1 MAKKIYDEKINK
13 SQDWGGDESTGNLP
27 VAGNRVQEFIKEQL
41 NSKAGVFYYD
51 TANNRYIVF
60 ADSESQDAYLADP
73 TKTEL
78 IIGAFDAPFN
88 YSAQITLSS
97 PTYVSILS
105 GTKNNYI
112 DFTFDTMNKSGQS
125 VGEDVICTYTIIKGG
140 IKKTVTE
147 KYRYGQAA
155 HFNIDEYLS
164 VGTNTITVGIVGQTT
179 LAATTIGITYQVV
192 DLQLSD
198 TYDIS
203 QSYNIVSNP
212 AAAAAIP
219 YAVSGYGTKI
229 MEWYLDGVLLDYVK
243 VEDEIVDVST
253 TRTKY
258 IPLANLSQGIHS
270 LQYRAYTML
279 DGERFYSN
287 ILYRDLIVVTGAN
300 NNPIIAVSATIP
312 VDNDII
318 TSGNLQLFGITQYIP
333 YELNFAVYNPSS
345 TASTDAVI
353 AVDGKVEATI
363 QTHNNEVTTYS
374 LRPTDYGVKSL
385 TITSG
390 TTVYTI
396 GMNVSKSSTSLEPVT
411 DGLQLDLMAL
421 GKSNNDVNKEEWVYG
436 LYSATFSGFN
446 WNKTSGWNNNRLMIT
461 SGAYVDINLAPLSPD
476 PTATGK
482 TLEFEFSTANV
493 SDDNAV
499 ICDLRNTSGT
509 GLLITASE
517 VKLKSA
523 GGAEVSTKFKSEE
536 NIRIAFVINK
546 KSGVANKGL
555 VFIYVNGELYGAVN
569 YSSTDNFTSDK
580 MLRIGNTNLADV
592 QLKALRFYNAAL
604 NHDQILNNYILYRDT
619 TEELLS
625 IYDKNAIY
633 EEGTQN
639 FSVDKLAAQCPV
651 FIFTGDIP
659 ALENTT
665 DKNKTIYVDV
675 EYINMQDPSRSFT
688 GKGIRLRPQGTSSM
702 GYPKKNFRPYTG
714 YGTMWDSMGKVLVD
728 GLYSFAERAQPVN
741 VWCLKADYAE
751 SSGTHNTGIA
761 RLWNQVMYDAQI
773 NGEYVLRT
781 EAQKAAIAAGY
792 PYDVRTTVDGFP
804 CNVFYRLTADSEL
817 VYIGKYNFNNDKSTE
832 SVFGFRDIP
841 GFDNSKVQCWEVLN
855 NGNHLALFQDM
866 DNFDTEW
873 DQAYEARYP
882 DKSTNVADLKAFS
895 EWVVSTKGDVEK
907 FKAEKWHHLDVYK
920 VAAYYI
926 YLMRFGAVDQPVKNA
941 MLTSED
947 GKKFFYINYDNDTI
961 NAKRNDGLLIYNYD
975 IDRQTV
981 DTSFSALVYAYA
993 GHESTLWNNLEADDE
1008 FMRIV
1013 SEVDNALYIAGL
1025 SYEKTIDMF
1034 DNKQAGKWCER
1045 VYNQDAQYKYIGPY
1059 TDSGINNLFMLQ
1071 GSCSAHRRWWLSH
1084 RFDLFD
1090 SKFVSGAYKAK
1101 SIEFKA
1107 ANAPAGLEFSIVSGN
1122 NLYYGYGLNNVPVE
1136 TGVRLPVGVSH
1147 TFTTKQVINVG
1158 DPVRVYSAV
1167 NIKEMDV
1174 SNFIEYLSTLNIAE
1188 VYNSSVGTKLKKL
1201 VMGVD
1206 TAKDGRRNTSLLAIS
1221 GLSQATRLE
1230 YLDISGYKGI
1240 TELNL
1245 STHTYL
1251 NTLKAFAS
1259 GLTGL
1264 VLANGAPVTI
1274 MELPDT
1280 MQAIALDNLPSLQA
1294 SGLKIDNEWK
1304 SVISISIRNCKV
1316 LQAAPLIFDW
1326 YSKKTTDDSQCSLVL
1341 DGIEW
1346 EKVDAASLINL
1357 GNIKKSGGTF
1367 SIKGTIHL
1375 VSVTPAQVDELKA
1388 IFGNNCFNSDNEI
1401 FITAPDGVFL
1411 AGPAEVLEGANTQY
1425 TATVFSDNK
1434 GRVEFW
1440 LVNSNGTE
1448 LESIG
1453 EDSINKSTGLL
1464 TTGLTN
1470 SNRNFKI
1477 RVKHIPTQGN
1487 VSLDEMTVSVVKRLH
1502 PSSGIIDGPSRVVLG
1517 DNDYILNLTNPSGTV
1532 TGDYQVVWSITGDAV
1547 NQGFAKIKSQD
1558 KKGCII
1564 TITEVPGDIVS
1575 FTLTAN
1581 IRNTFTAALVL
1592 EKNID
1597 IFMDGV
1603 IMTKTTNPEAMKIC
1617 FAQGWAANENFMTEE
1632 EAAAVTDIGIAFR
1645 NNYYLISFEEFKY
1658 FTGVTNIANE
1668 AFYQC
1673 SRLTTIAFP
1682 PYVTSVGD
1690 SVFYYCT
1697 SLVTVSLNSSIVSI
1711 GKQMFYDC
1719 KALIEVV
1726 IPQSVKAIG
1735 ERMFLSCQ
1743 SLKKVTLPNNV
1754 TSINTYEMFRGCYK
1768 LEGVILP
1775 SSGMITLSG
1784 RTFAYCNKLQ
1794 YINIPSTVGFIGYNC
1809 FEDCSLLQEID
1820 LSKTAVNEFYEYT
1833 FKNCIS
1839 LKKVLFPD
1847 TFIKFGQSDFYGC
1860 IALTSF
1866 EFPPMTTELGSNT
1879 FAETSIETIEIPI
1892 NAEYTV
1898 SSYGTFFRGMN
1909 KLASFKVAAGHAL
1922 YRVKDDGCLYDI
1934 TGTKLLGYPPGK
1946 ISKVYTL
1953 PEDVITIGEQ
1963 AFYGLDVDVIGKFV
1977 FNTNLQ
1983 RLESG
1988 AFGQCKIL
1996 DEILDLSGTQLN
2008 CINRPFAYSKI
2019 KKVIFPATYC
2029 PTVETV
2035 NDFGKG
2041 GLSQMYNLESYE
2053 LPDTITAF
2061 PESFFESSGNEN
2073 SVHSFPPNLKQVG
2086 NYCFRQSG
2094 FKEVILPDTVTTIGS
2109 NMCDNS
2115 WYITKF
2121 IARNVSKI
2129 LSGNSAA
2136 NMLFYNCNILETI
2149 VLGNIQFIG
2158 SRFIYKCQKLKSLSI
2173 NALTAPTY
2181 PKNTTDIFGNS
2192 DSSYAGKDNP
2202 AGTNILYVP
2211 VGATGYDVG
2220 LWLDPLQDE
2229 TKCKFTISYTL

>member
-1 MAKKIYDEKINK
+1 MAKIYDKKISKKTN
-13 SQDWGGDESTGNLP
+13 WGGDESTGNLP

-41 NSKAGVFYYD
+41 NSKAGVFHYD

-60 ADSESQDAYLADP
+60 ADAENRDAYLEDT
-73 TKTEL
+73 TKTDL
-78 IIGAFDAPFN
+78 IIGTFDAPFN

-97 PTYVSILS
+97 PTYVAILS
-105 GTKNNYI
+105 GNKNNYI

-164 VGTNTITVGIVGQTT
+164 VGTNTIIVGIVGQTT

-212 AAAAAIP
+212 VAAAAIP

-312 VDNDII
+312 VGNNII

-390 TTVYTI
+390 ATVYTL

-421 GKSNNDVNKEEWVYG
+421 GKSNNDVNREEWVYG

-461 SGAYVDINLAPLSPD
+461 SGAYVDLNLAPLSPD

-580 MLRIGNTNLADV
+580 TLRIGNTNLADV
-592 QLKALRFYNAAL
+592 QLKAIRLYNSAL
-604 NHDQILNNYILYRDT
+604 NSDQILNNYILYRDT

-639 FSVDKLAAQCPV
+639 FSVDKLASQCPV

-659 ALENTT
+659 SLENTT
-665 DKNKTIYVDV
+665 DKKKTIYVDV
-675 EYINMQDPSRSFT
+675 EYINMQDQSKSFT

-714 YGTMWDSMGKVLVD
+714 YGTMWDNMGKVIVD

-804 CNVFYRLTADSEL
+804 CHVFYRLTADSEL

-841 GFDNSKVQCWEVLN
+841 GFDNSKVQCWELLN

-882 DKSTNVADLKAFS
+882 DGSTDVADLRAFS
-895 EWVVSTKGDVEK
+895 EWVVSTKGDIEK
-907 FKAEKWHHLDVYK
+907 FKAEKWEHLDVYK

-926 YLMRFGAVDQPVKNA
+926 YLMRFAAVDQVIKNA
-941 MLTSED
+941 MLMSED
-947 GKKFFYINYDNDTI
+947 GVKFFFINYDNDTI
-961 NAKRNDGLLIYNYD
+961 IGVRNDGLLIYNYD

-993 GHESTLWNNLEADDE
+993 GHESTLWNNLEADEE

-1034 DNKQAGKWCER
+1034 DNKQSGKWCER

-1059 TDSGINNLFMLQ
+1059 TDSGINNLYMLQ
-1071 GSCSAHRRWWLSH
+1071 GARSAHRRWWLSH

-1122 NLYYGYGLNNVPVE
+1122 NIFYGYGLNNEVVE
-1136 TGVRLPVGVSH
+1136 SGVRLDVGKSH
-1147 TFTTKQVINVG
+1147 TFTSHQVINVG

-1167 NIKEMDV
+1167 NVQELDIH
-1174 SNFIEYLSTLNIAE
+1174 NFIEYLSTLNIAE
-1188 VYNSSVGTKLKKL
+1188 VFNTTVGTKFKKL

-1206 TAKDGRRNTSLLAIS
+1206 TATDNRRNTSLSDIS
-1221 GLSQATRLE
+1221 GLLQAKRLE
-1230 YLDISGYKGI
+1230 YLDISGYQNI
-1240 TELNL
+1240 TNL
-1245 STHTYL
+1245 DLSALAYFKV
-1251 NTLKAFAS
+1251 LKAYDSGLTSVTFAS
-1259 GLTGL
+1259 GASVSTL
-1264 VLANGAPVTI
+1264 
-1274 MELPDT
+1274 ELPDT
-1280 MQAIALDNLPSLQA
+1280 MKTINFDNLPNLG
-1294 SGLKIDNEWK
+1294 SGFNIKNYGRN
-1304 SVISISIRNCKV
+1304 VYSIFIRNCSRLNTKDFIFNWNANRLTEGASCSV
-1316 LQAAPLIFDW
+1316 TLEGISWAGVKADDLI
-1326 YSKKTTDDSQCSLVL
+1326 
-1341 DGIEW
+1341 
-1346 EKVDAASLINL
+1346 AL
-1357 GNIKKSGGTF
+1357 GSIKQEGGTL
-1367 SIKGTIHL
+1367 SLKGMISL
-1375 VSVTPAQVDELKA
+1375 VSVNQEQLNSIKSV
-1388 IFGNNCFNSDNEI
+1388 FGNNCTIPGSELYI
-1401 FITAPDGVFL
+1401 KAPDGVFVT
-1411 AGPAEVLEGANTQY
+1411 GP
-1425 TATVFSDNK
+1425 
-1434 GRVEFW
+1434 
-1440 LVNSNGTE
+1440 TE
-1448 LESIG
+1448 ILESSSAQYSASIFSENIG
-1453 EDSINKSTGLL
+1453 TVEYYIYNGSSEVSSYNGATIDKITGLL
-1464 TTGLTN
+1464 TTSITGDDRTIT
-1470 SNRNFKI
+1470 I
-1477 RVKHIPTQGN
+1477 RVKHIPTKGAIVRGEIQVKVNRFIFPTSVTITGQQLLNDTGNARYDLKINTSNVNGEYTTEWSLSGDAFEQGL
-1487 VSLDEMTVSVVKRLH
+1487 VAIGAQYKS
-1502 PSSGIIDGPSRVVLG
+1502 
-1517 DNDYILNLTNPSGTV
+1517 YCILNVLSTPSELTVFQLKATL
-1532 TGDYQVVWSITGDAV
+1532 
-1547 NQGFAKIKSQD
+1547 
-1558 KKGCII
+1558 KKGYNDQ
-1564 TITEVPGDIVS
+1564 V
-1575 FTLTAN
+1575 TA
-1581 IRNTFTAALVL
+1581 TTTYS
-1592 EKNID
+1592 ID
-1597 IFMDGV
+1597 LFIPGV
-1603 IMTKTTNPEAMKIC
+1603 IMTKKTNPKVLEACYNAGFCSNPNYMTEIEAMS
-1617 FAQGWAANENFMTEE
+1617 
-1632 EAAAVTDIGIAFR
+1632 VSDIGTAF
-1645 NNYYLISFEEFKY
+1645 NSVKMITFDELKY
-1658 FTGVTNIANE
+1658 FTGLTSITH
-1668 AFYQC
+1668 AFYYC
-1673 SRLTTIAFP
+1673 SELQSVTFPKTLTSIGDSCFNYCRRLESIVIPEGVTSIGNNTFDYCEYLSSLVLPTTLKTIGSHLISSSTKITSLIIPEGLTSIGDFCFRGSNLISLSLPGTLKSIGKYALSECKNLATIILNEGITELGSYMFYNNISLESVSLPSTLTKIGHYAFSGCSHLSSIILPDKLKSIESYAFQNCINLPALVIPKGLTTIGSSAFVGCLKLVSMSLP
-1682 PYVTSVGD
+1682 STLKTIGKRAFEGCNNLASIVVSSDNDYYSDIDGVLYDKTKTSLIHYPNAHGENYTIPKGVISIGD
-1690 SVFYYCT
+1690 SAFYKCPDLLSVTIPEEVTDIKSAAFYGCIGLTSIRIPEGVTEIKSDTFTGCKSLTSITLPSTLISIGNSAFSNCT
-1697 SLVTVSLNSSIVSI
+1697 SLVSIDIPNGVKSFDTKAFYSCSKLESISMPDSLTSI
-1711 GKQMFYDC
+1711 G
-1719 KALIEVV
+1719 
-1726 IPQSVKAIG
+1726 
-1735 ERMFLSCQ
+1735 SC
-1743 SLKKVTLPNNV
+1743 T
-1754 TSINTYEMFRGCYK
+1754 
-1768 LEGVILP
+1768 
-1775 SSGMITLSG
+1775 
-1784 RTFAYCNKLQ
+1784 
-1794 YINIPSTVGFIGYNC
+1794 
-1809 FEDCSLLQEID
+1809 FEDC
-1820 LSKTAVNEFYEYT
+1820 
-1833 FKNCIS
+1833 IS
-1839 LKKVLFPD
+1839 L
-1847 TFIKFGQSDFYGC
+1847 
-1860 IALTSF
+1860 
-1866 EFPPMTTELGSNT
+1866 
-1879 FAETSIETIEIPI
+1879 TSIVIPKSI
-1892 NAEYTV
+1892 
-1898 SSYGTFFRGMN
+1898 
-1909 KLASFKVAAGHAL
+1909 
-1922 YRVKDDGCLYDI
+1922 
-1934 TGTKLLGYPPGK
+1934 
-1946 ISKVYTL
+1946 VY
-1953 PEDVITIGEQ
+1953 I
-1963 AFYGLDVDVIGKFV
+1963 
-1977 FNTNLQ
+1977 
-1983 RLESG
+1983 
-1988 AFGQCKIL
+1988 
-1996 DEILDLSGTQLN
+1996 
-2008 CINRPFAYSKI
+2008 
-2019 KKVIFPATYC
+2019 
-2029 PTVETV
+2029 
-2035 NDFGKG
+2035 
-2041 GLSQMYNLESYE
+2041 
-2053 LPDTITAF
+2053 
-2061 PESFFESSGNEN
+2061 
-2073 SVHSFPPNLKQVG
+2073 
-2086 NYCFRQSG
+2086 
-2094 FKEVILPDTVTTIGS
+2094 
-2109 NMCDNS
+2109 
-2115 WYITKF
+2115 
-2121 IARNVSKI
+2121 
-2129 LSGNSAA
+2129 GNSA
-2136 NMLFYNCNILETI
+2136 FYRCLSLSSIMCSI
-2149 VLGNIQFIG
+2149 P
-2158 SRFIYKCQKLKSLSI
+2158 KSLDVI
-2173 NALTAPTY
+2173 NL
-2181 PKNTTDIFGNS
+2181 FGNS
-2192 DSSYAGKDNP
+2192 EISYTGRNTYDQ
-2202 AGTNILYVP
+2202 GTNILYVP
-2211 VGATGYDVG
+2211 AGATGYDTGV
-2220 LWLDPLQDE
+2220 WLDPLCNSE
-2229 TKCKFTISYTL
+2229 KCGFTISYTL